1 MLAALTVTM
10 NRAEFLQK
18 LNDLEF
24 SERYYKLCTD
34 FPIKPSGSA
43 PTKGKKY
50 EVLPLIEACGQP
62 VKYNGKFRMYELILP
77 KAGEIEFVASLF
89 FQRHGL
95 EFTFGFKAPDDEY
108 GTNLAVISSEL
119 KKRFDPGFS
128 IKPPY
133 PRPDHN
139 GDIELLGEIIEQFS
153 SLVRSTVG
161 EFERNS

>member
-1 MLAALTVTM
+1 M

-18 LNDLEF
+18 LNSCGF
-24 SERYYKLCTD
+24 AERYYRLCAD
-34 FPIKPSGSA
+34 FPVKPSGGA
-43 PTKGKKY
+43 TTKGKKE
-50 EVLPLIEACGQP
+50 EVLSLFEASRQP

-77 KAGEIEFVASLF
+77 KVGETEFAASLF

-108 GTNLAVISSEL
+108 GTNLAVLSSEL
-119 KKRFDPGFS
+119 KKTFDPGFS
-128 IKPPY
+128 ITPPY

-139 GDIELLGEIIEQFS
+139 GDIESLGKIIEQFS